1 MGYGGKI
8 ASRSGDVRRFN
19 FTGNGSNT
27 AFDLGFSPATQ
38 NQLII
43 TINGVVQHYDAFS
56 VSGSVVT
63 FTGTPAAGDYIQVTA
78 VVDAIGVTGIPDGA
92 IANVSSLKVTTTP
105 VLIGNAV
112 GTFSNPIIQ
121 AASTAN
127 SWIQINAQN
136 LNNGNNA
143 STDAILARS
152 DGNDNAGY
160 IDMGINSN
168 TYSQAAYSIM
178 TPNSGYV
185 FVNGGDLV
193 LGTQTA
199 HNIIFHTGNTTAS
212 SERLRITSN
221 GAIAFPDGTQFS
233 TASSF
238 GMRNRVINGA
248 MAFDQRAS
256 GNPQTGVTGGAGWYL
271 ADRFRIGGSA
281 LTTGRLTFQQVVDAP
296 AGFKYSGKITTTAAQ
311 TTTTETIVLSHIIEG
326 LNTLDLGWGTA
337 SAANVTLSFWVK
349 ASLTGTYPVAVRCDN
364 ANATY
369 VATYTINSANTWQY
383 ITLNIPGP
391 TFGTWSTTNAN
402 GIRIDWDLGSGTNG
416 SSSSA
421 GNVTTTPNAW
431 QTYDAFRTSTSVQLQ
446 ANLNATWQITGIQFE
461 RGNVATPFEARS
473 FSTELALCQRY
484 YQIIAAG
491 SGAPIGIGAF
501 VGTTDFRL
509 SYMFPVQMRAAPS
522 GITCVSGTGY
532 YRFYWGSGVSS
543 TFNGFVLDTA
553 SPQGISM
560 YTGGGLSGVTA
571 GQSGFCLTNNT
582 AAYLAANAD
591 L

>member
-168 TYSQAAYSIM
+168 TYAQAAYSIM
-178 TPNSGYV
+178 QPNSGYL

-193 LGTQTA
+193 VGTQTA
-199 HNIIFHTGNTTAS
+199 HNIILHTGNTTSA
-212 SERLRITSN
+212 SERVRVVANGNVGIACNSPSSLLTVAGNITAAGNVVAASVNYVAGHPLSIKGCMTWIDLDQSYNTDYPFHVRDLGNIGLSWVMRSQNSAGYRDCSTVSAPGTTKRVLKTGTTTDAGIIGCSTNRSSRVLYDQPNTMVIWAWHSTSAIASNESLVTQYNTVNGNNYQIIRGYPSNWEFYNN
-221 GAIAFPDGTQFS
+221 GASQSQLTYTNTGGYNTGAWSMFAFVMGYNGTL
-233 TASSF
+233 
-238 GMRNRVINGA
+238 RVYKYN
-248 MAFDQRAS
+248 QS
-256 GNPQTGVTGGAGWYL
+256 NQTGVYDQGTFTQSWVWDGTAGSR
-271 ADRFRIGGSA
+271 AMFIGGSEWGSNSGEPWGIGSTGGTGNGYIGPFMWYSTA
-281 LTTGRLTFQQVVDAP
+281 VTQTELT
-296 AGFKYSGKITTTAAQ
+296 
-311 TTTTETIVLSHIIEG
+311 
-326 LNTLDLGWGTA
+326 
-337 SAANVTLSFWVK
+337 
-349 ASLTGTYPVAVRCDN
+349 SLFNY
-364 ANATY
+364 Y
-369 VATYTINSANTWQY
+369 KS
-383 ITLNIPGP
+383 
-391 TFGTWSTTNAN
+391 
-402 GIRIDWDLGSGTNG
+402 
-416 SSSSA
+416 
-421 GNVTTTPNAW
+421 
-431 QTYDAFRTSTSVQLQ
+431 
-446 ANLNATWQITGIQFE
+446 
-461 RGNVATPFEARS
+461 S
-473 FSTELALCQRY
+473 FS
-484 YQIIAAG
+484 
-491 SGAPIGIGAF
+491 
-501 VGTTDFRL
+501 
-509 SYMFPVQMRAAPS
+509 
-522 GITCVSGTGY
+522 IT
-532 YRFYWGSGVSS
+532 
-543 TFNGFVLDTA
+543 
-553 SPQGISM
+553 
-560 YTGGGLSGVTA
+560 
-571 GQSGFCLTNNT
+571 
-582 AAYLAANAD
+582 
-591 L
+591 